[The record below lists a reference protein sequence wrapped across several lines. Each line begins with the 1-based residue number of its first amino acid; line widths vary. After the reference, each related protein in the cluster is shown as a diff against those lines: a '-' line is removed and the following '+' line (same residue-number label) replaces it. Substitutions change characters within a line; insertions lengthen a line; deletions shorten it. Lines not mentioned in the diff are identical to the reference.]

1 MSQAIYTIMKTIRPV
16 CVLLIFSLLITSCAS
31 KTTTAAGDA
40 DLVVCG
46 DDKVLLLNNRQ
57 SGTTP
62 AITWR
67 WQVSEASTLPAAY
80 QKWMV
85 PLDECKPVRNR
96 SALLLTS
103 SGGGVLL
110 LDIKTRKPLFYAHVP
125 MAHSAAL
132 LPRNRVVVALS
143 THPQGNSIELYD
155 AGQPERRLFRDSL
168 YSGHGVVWN
177 EKHKRLFALGFDEL
191 RAYSLKDWEGSHPKL
206 QLEEH
211 WKIPSEGGHDL
222 SVIDDENMIVTTH
235 QHVYTFHVPTARFGD
250 FEPLKGRENIKS
262 VNYNP
267 RKKRLLFTQAE
278 ESWWTYHIYQRNPD
292 KTITVP
298 DVKLYKTR
306 FF

>member
-1 MSQAIYTIMKTIRPV
+1 MKKIRSV
-16 CVLLIFSLLITSCAS
+16 YALVIFSLSITSCAS
-31 KTTTAAGDA
+31 KTTTALGDA
-40 DLVVCG
+40 DIVVCG
-46 DDKVLLLNNRQ
+46 DNKVLLLNSHQ

-62 AITWR
+62 AVTWR
-67 WQVSEASTLPAAY
+67 WQVSEARELPSAY

-85 PLDECKPVRNR
+85 PLDECKPALNR

-110 LDIKTRKPLFYAHVP
+110 LDIKSRKPLFYAHVP

-132 LPRNRVVVALS
+132 LPGNRVVVALS
-143 THPQGNSIELYD
+143 THPQGNSIELYNLN
-155 AGQPERRLFRDSL
+155 QPEQRLFRDSL

-177 EKHKRLFALGFDEL
+177 EKHKRLFALGFNEL
-191 RAYSLKDWEGSHPKL
+191 RAYSLKDWDSPHPGL

-222 SVIDDENMIVTTH
+222 SEIDPENMIVTTH
-235 QHVYTFHVPTARFGD
+235 EHVFTFHIPSARFDD

-267 RKKRLLFTQAE
+267 IKKRLLFTQAE

-292 KTITVP
+292 QTITIP
-298 DVKLYKTR
+298 DVKLYKAR